1 MSSIASLI
9 GDRVSSRKLVVLLGL
24 SLALPFIAL
33 AQQGQD
39 AVYNSSGQVTN
50 SPAFVDASMFAS
62 SVQNP
67 NFCSV
72 LNWVLNPQNH
82 ILTSAGAVIDAR
94 GLPNSTPTTSMT
106 CTGTPWSGIT
116 NPPAS
121 TILLPGR
128 VARTLADEN

>member
-9 GDRVSSRKLVVLLGL
+9 GDRVSPRKLVVLVGL

-50 SPAFVDASMFAS
+50 SPAFIDASMFAS

-72 LNWVLNPQNH
+72 LNWVLNPKTTFSLPPELSLMRAVSH
-82 ILTSAGAVIDAR
+82 IVLR
-94 GLPNSTPTTSMT
+94 LP
-106 CTGTPWSGIT
+106 
-116 NPPAS
+116 A
-121 TILLPGR
+121 
-128 VARTLADEN
+128 